1 MTVSAVTPT
10 IKPVRKTGI
19 LRSWHPQ
26 RAFGI
31 IKVGP
36 ESSLERYFLHVN
48 AIRTGTATPSVG
60 MSVEFEPGPIR
71 KEGDLP
77 PALKADIIMPAEETP
92 AVTGTDTDT
101 TASKDGGL

>member
-1 MTVSAVTPT
+1 MTLSAVTPVA
-10 IKPVRKTGI
+10 PARKTGV

-36 ESSLERYFLHVN
+36 ESSLERYFLHFR
-48 AIRTGTATPSVG
+48 AIRSGTATPVPG
-60 MSVEFEPGPIR
+60 MSVEFEPGPTR

-77 PALKADIIMPAEETP
+77 QALRADIIIPVEESPA
-92 AVTGTDTDT
+92 TDATTD
-101 TASKDGGL
+101 SKDGGL